1 MKLEH
6 YLDTLKHQAAEK
18 REARGLPITDEAR
31 GKLIETFGRL
41 LGAFPETGDDP
52 QPQLLE
58 RVACDGYTRELVEI
72 GTVEG
77 LRMRVYVLVPTGAD
91 SEAAKLPAV
100 IALHGH
106 GYGAREIVGLEPDG
120 SERAGA
126 AGLHKDFAVSLA
138 RQGFV
143 AIAPELAGF
152 GDRRLNE
159 DIAQGPGQS
168 SCFRLAVHL
177 FMTGRTLAGLRVRET
192 KSAIDYAQSR
202 AEVDPSRIGIMGIS
216 GGGLVAGFAA
226 ALDPRICC
234 AVVSGYA
241 SLFEESILDRNHCL
255 DNYIPGLL
263 PEAEMPD
270 LLGLIAPRGLFLES
284 GDTDRVFPREPAL
297 KAYEQLKRLY
307 GEAGA
312 TEAVQADFFEGGH
325 EIHGEPA
332 YAWLRKQL
340 RLTAYLDN
348 ERGA

>member
-1 MKLEH
+1 MKLEQ
-6 YLDTLKHQAAEK
+6 YLDALKQEAAEK
-18 REARGLPITDEAR
+18 REARGLPVTDEAR
-31 GKLIETFGRL
+31 DRLIETFGRL
-41 LGAFPETGDDP
+41 LGEFPEAGDDP
-52 QPQLLE
+52 KPQLLE

-77 LRMRVYVLVPTGAD
+77 LRMRAYVLVPAGAD
-91 SEAAKLPAV
+91 SEAARLPAV

-120 SERAGA
+120 RERAGA

-152 GDRRLNE
+152 GDRRLAE

-177 FMTGRTLAGLRVRET
+177 LMIGRTVAGLRVRET
-192 KSAIDYAQSR
+192 RSAIDYAQSR
-202 AEVDPSRIGIMGIS
+202 AEVDPTRISIMGIS

-226 ALDPRICC
+226 ALDPRVRC

-270 LLGLIAPRGLFLES
+270 LLGLIAPRSLFLES

-297 KAYEQLKRLY
+297 KAYEQLKRIY
-307 GEAGA
+307 ADVGA
-312 TEAVQADFFEGGH
+312 VDAVQADFFEGGH

-332 YAWLRKQL
+332 YAWLREQL
-340 RLTAYLDN
+340 AASPDTK
-348 ERGA
+348 RGA